1 MYCLSQG
8 KHSYFFT
15 FLSFICVKNIHFC
28 CEIAL
33 ILNPKFVDLVYFI
46 EKSCSKISQLKE
58 KKMEYKKSTVNIT
71 WYGYKLP

>member
-1 MYCLSQG
+1 MAQG

>member
-1 MYCLSQG
+1 VCEYSVYCLSQG

-71 WYGYKLP
+71 

>member
-71 WYGYKLP
+71 WYGYKLL